1 MRGKNKEWITLIS
14 VSVVLI
20 IWKFAF
26 HELWKDEWQAWLVS
40 RDQSLMEMFSF
51 LNYEGHPSLW
61 YLWLKPFTLLG
72 NYCKE
77 DVLLKIA
84 HSLPVILSMYFL
96 FLRFTGHIFI
106 KLLASLSYFLFF
118 EYGIV
123 CRGYILVV
131 LFSLLTVYAIKQDKK
146 ILQTLTIF
154 LLCQTEVYGVMIS
167 SLLLLYQYL
176 NYKEFKSF
184 KIPVYG
190 FIAGVALFILS
201 VYPRGNED
209 DFSRAYN
216 KDKISFSVMKE
227 AFQGNMANIFG
238 IGIIKDTSAN
248 GTTGSGIFFSIVLLA
263 MSLYVLKQDRKTMFT
278 WLAGVSAFILFGILI
293 YTGGVRQWGMLFLFF
308 ICIIEIYEP
317 FLKDKILF
325 GLVIIMLLAPL
336 YHNIRAMMYELQLP
350 FTNAKE
356 AGAFITEKIP
366 ENVPI
371 VSLNKF
377 ETANAAAY
385 AERKF
390 YELPNG
396 NQFTYFRWL
405 EKVYL
410 PTQTELVLFSKFKKT
425 KGIVIISPKP
435 INAKRFPFL
444 QLWQAFNKESIKN
457 ENYYFYIL
465 NMEQLGG
472 NIQ

>member
-1 MRGKNKEWITLIS
+1 MRGKNKEWILFVS
-14 VSVVLI
+14 VSAILL

-40 RDQSLMEMFSF
+40 RDQNFSEMFSF

-61 YLWLKPFTLLG
+61 YLWLKPFTLLS
-72 NYCKE
+72 NYCQE

-84 HSLPVILSMYFL
+84 HSIPALLSLYILFI
-96 FLRFTGHIFI
+96 RFKSHIII
-106 KLLASLSYFLFF
+106 KLMASMSYFLFF
-118 EYGIV
+118 EYGVI

-131 LFSLLTVYAIKQDKK
+131 LLSLLAVYAIKQDKK
-146 ILQTLTIF
+146 ILQTLSIF
-154 LLCQTEVYGVMIS
+154 FLCQTEVYGVMIS
-167 SLLLLYQYL
+167 SLLLFYQYL
-176 NYKEFKSF
+176 IYKEIKSIKLSVF
-184 KIPVYG
+184 G
-190 FIAGVALFILS
+190 FIAGASLFILS

-216 KDKISFSVMKE
+216 KDKISITVIKE
-227 AFQGNMANIFG
+227 SFQGNVANIFG
-238 IGIIKDTSAN
+238 IGMIKDTSAN
-248 GTTGSGIFFSIVLLA
+248 GASWPGIILSFIFFIL
-263 MSLYVLKQDRKTMFT
+263 SLYILKQDKKTMYT
-278 WLAGVSAFILFGILI
+278 WLAGVVAFILFGILI

-308 ICIIEIYEP
+308 ICILEINEAYI
-317 FLKDKILF
+317 KNKIIF
-325 GLVIIMLLAPL
+325 GLALAMLVAPF
-336 YHNIRAMMYELQLP
+336 YHNLRAMMYEFQLP

-356 AGAFITEKIP
+356 AGTFISEKIP

-390 YELPNG
+390 YELPG
-396 NQFTYFRWL
+396 GHEFTYFRWL

-410 PTQTELVLFSKFKKT
+410 PTQTELVLFSKFKRT
-425 KGIVIISPKP
+425 KGIVIVSPKP
-435 INAKRFPFL
+435 IDAKRFPFL